1 MTNYSTITVGL
12 VWSAAIITV
21 IISFPLDVAHAAP
34 TKKNELRVKN
44 CEGKSSSRR
53 CTVDPSS
60 FNPKFLAGDVID
72 IDFGPGRRY
81 KCNSKGRGGS
91 STCTASTSSS
101 GGLFDGAP
109 TVGDMN
115 VITRGK
121 NSRGED
127 YIFGSTSVGSEVCK
141 FGPDAA
147 EILTVECIPAA
158 EYPREADAIEEVS

>member
-1 MTNYSTITVGL
+1 M
-12 VWSAAIITV
+12 
-21 IISFPLDVAHAAP
+21 PHQR
-34 TKKNELRVKN
+34 KRMN
-44 CEGKSSSRR
+44 CE
-53 CTVDPSS
+53 
-60 FNPKFLAGDVID
+60 
-72 IDFGPGRRY
+72 
-81 KCNSKGRGGS
+81 SKIVRANHPRDDAQS
-91 STCTASTSSS
+91 STCTASASSS

>member
-12 VWSAAIITV
+12 VWSAAITTV
-21 IISFPLDVAHAAP
+21 IIPSEFAQAAP
-34 TKKNELRVKN
+34 TKKNELKVKT
-44 CEGKSSSRR
+44 CEGKSSRR